1 VVTIERIVALFH
13 HMSESKQIALFPLKI
28 LPLEGE
34 RVPLHIFEPR
44 YRQLVQDLEEGLQGF
59 GILYSG
65 SDNNYMLG
73 TYMTLRKVIKYYDSG
88 ESDILCT
95 GGKSFIVQSYQRE
108 YPEKLYPGGQVLFP
122 DYEEVDLSEEFDRE
136 FREYMAIRKQPDI
149 EGVITLNEIANELN
163 LEITDRLHYLQLLK
177 KEKREKY
184 LLDQLRYQQH
194 LLQSEIK
201 YGRMYIYN

>member
-1 VVTIERIVALFH
+1 
-13 HMSESKQIALFPLKI
+13 
-28 LPLEGE
+28 
-34 RVPLHIFEPR
+34 
-44 YRQLVQDLEEGLQGF
+44 VQDLEEGLQGF